1 MKAWTNRPLDAEIR
15 FHFGTWDVVEVN
27 EVRVDG
33 TKRARSVPRSSDI
46 VTELEESYMFFANEA
61 NHARKMIT
69 AGFPCA
75 FYVSLREP

>member
-1 MKAWTNRPLDAEIR
+1 MNAQIKRPLDAEIR
-15 FHFGTWDVVEVN
+15 FHFGTWGVVEVN

-33 TKRARSVPRSSDI
+33 TKRTRNVPRTSDI

-61 NHARKMIT
+61 NHARKKI
-69 AGFPCA
+69 ASGFPCA